1 MYLEEDSIMTYRELL
16 NNVRRTLSSSGI
28 QAAQME
34 AFLLLEHT
42 CGVDRTHYPLVSDTV
57 CPSQKVREISA
68 LMDRR
73 LKGEPIQYI
82 LGKWE
87 FYGYDF
93 LVGDGVLIPR
103 PETELLVQTAL
114 DAVKN
119 ADCPII
125 ADLCSGSGCIAVALK
140 KERTDADIY
149 AFELSD
155 KAFTYLNKNAELN
168 SADIHTVNADVLN
181 PPKIDVKFDIIV
193 SNPPYIRTDIIPTLE
208 KEVLHEPAMALDGDI
223 DGLLFYKKIPEIW
236 SPFLK
241 KGGTMAFEIGYDQG
255 GDVSEILKTCGFSDV
270 NVIQDLSGN
279 DRICI
284 GTFK

>member
-1 MYLEEDSIMTYRELL
+1 MTYRELL

-34 AFLLLEHT
+34 AFLLLEHS

-57 CPSQKVREISA
+57 CPSEMVEKLYM

-93 LVGDGVLIPR
+93 FVGKGVLIPR

-114 DAVKN
+114 DAIHGTENPKV
-119 ADCPII
+119 
-125 ADLCSGSGCIAVALK
+125 ADLCSGSGCIAVSIK
-140 KERTDADIY
+140 KEHRDADVY

-155 KAFTYLNKNAELN
+155 TAFDYLCKNADLN
-168 SADIHTVNADVLN
+168 HADIHTIKADILQT
-181 PPKIDVKFDIIV
+181 PDIDIKFDIIV
-193 SNPPYIRTDIIPTLE
+193 SNPPYIRTNVIPTLE
-208 KEVLHEPAMALDGDI
+208 DEVKQEPVMALDGDE
-223 DGLLFYKKIPEIW
+223 DGLRFYRAIPEIW

-241 KGGTMAFEIGYDQG
+241 EGGVLAFEIGYDQG
-255 GDVSEILKTCGFSDV
+255 NDVAEILKSNGFSDV
-270 NVIQDLSGN
+270 RVIQDLSGN
-279 DRICI
+279 DRVCV
-284 GTFK
+284 GVLNK